1 MLTPVILAAGDS
13 RRMKTPKP
21 FIRMGDKTFIE
32 IIAEN
37 IRAAGIMNEGFIV
50 FNKKHR
56 SLVGTISLPGFTLIP
71 NERQE
76 LGQIYSLQL
85 ALSRLHSET
94 TGVLVCLVDH
104 PIVRKETY
112 RLLSDAHVL
121 YPQKVLIPT
130 CGNRRGHPI
139 LLPRPLCDEIL
150 ASPPLLPEGL
160 QTILR
165 AHPGMIHELQTD
177 DSGILTDMD
186 TPDDLLR
193 HINSET
199 LSI

>member
-1 MLTPVILAAGDS
+1 MLTPVILMAGES

-21 FIRMGDKTFIE
+21 FIRMGEKTFLE

-37 IRAAGIMNEGFIV
+37 IRAAGIMNEGLIV
-50 FNKKHR
+50 FNEKHR
-56 SLVGTISLPGFTLIP
+56 SQINAISLPGFTLIP

-85 ALSRLHSET
+85 ALSHLPGET

-112 RLLSDAHVL
+112 RLLCDAHIL
-121 YPQKVLIPT
+121 HPQKVLIPT
-130 CGNRRGHPI
+130 CGNRRGHPL
-139 LLPRPLCDEIL
+139 LLPRSLCDEIL
-150 ASPPLLPEGL
+150 ASPSLLPEGL
-160 QTILR
+160 QTILH
-165 AHPGMIHELQTD
+165 AHPEMIRELQTD

-186 TPDDLLR
+186 TPGDLSL
-193 HINSET
+193 HGVPSLNN
-199 LSI
+199 